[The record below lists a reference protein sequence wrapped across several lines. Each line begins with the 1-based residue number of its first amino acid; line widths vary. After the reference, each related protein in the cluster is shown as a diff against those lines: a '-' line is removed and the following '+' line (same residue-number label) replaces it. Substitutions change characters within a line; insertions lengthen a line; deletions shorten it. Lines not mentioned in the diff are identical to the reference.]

1 LCHRYTISLEKIK
14 AEAIDLNREVMKTE
28 EVMNEVKATSNIYEP
43 LANAMASVYFTLEQL
58 ADVSFLYQF
67 SIQYFLVIIDTV
79 LNDTKKSQPP
89 TNNQNVDDKTAKAQL
104 RELNNSF
111 YREVSRR
118 ALHSL
123 KFDDKLMFI
132 VRLAQIA
139 TNGNNDRM
147 LTTQEADL
155 LFRGAANLETSNA
168 TLAKFKESIK
178 GIVIH

>member
-1 LCHRYTISLEKIK
+1 MYNVQNCDITNKLIS
-14 AEAIDLNREVMKTE
+14 T
-28 EVMNEVKATSNIYEP
+28 
-43 LANAMASVYFTLEQL
+43 ASAFDIPT
-58 ADVSFLYQF
+58 
-67 SIQYFLVIIDTV
+67 VIRLV
-79 LNDTKKSQPP
+79 LNDTKKLEPLSSSQ
-89 TNNQNVDDKTAKAQL
+89 TIDDKTAKAQL

-118 ALHSL
+118 ALRSL

-139 TNGNNDRM
+139 TNGNNDKM

-168 TLAKFKESIK
+168 TLSKYKESMK
-178 GIVIH
+178 GTIIYQYHISHYYYNYY